1 MKGMKNMETM
11 KTFMLHMALRAC
23 PPAIR
28 LEYAS
33 EMEEVFFHCVRTETA
48 RRRGLSRALIWP
60 RGIWDVLMFAAA
72 VRREWPEPS
81 PEPVHRSPWSR
92 MNRSLKMRP
101 QDVRAVVRL
110 ARKQPF
116 FSGAIVLMLALGLGA
131 STAIFS
137 VVYGVLLKPLPF
149 PEPDR
154 IVQVWGTLPA
164 RQLAQLSLT
173 EANFWDMRDWNR
185 AFEELGALHSA
196 SFTLTGEGM
205 SPERVTGA
213 TVSVGFFRA
222 LAVQPVAGRL
232 FTPGEDDP
240 GAPAERVILSN
251 SLWRQRF
258 GGDPGIVG
266 RTILLDSRPHAVIGV
281 LPPGTPWLDS
291 AEVFVPFLR
300 RTDANRGSWEYVGIG
315 RIKQGVTY
323 EAAFADLERV
333 AKELETRYPV
343 NKGMGATMARSST
356 WVASDQLRQTLWI
369 LLGAVGLLLLIA
381 CVNATN
387 LLLARAAAR
396 QRESAVRTALGA
408 TRADLAR
415 ERLTESMM
423 FSVAGAGLGLLLAL
437 GILRFLTTVGP
448 IGIPRLDEV
457 ALNGWV
463 VAFAVGVTLLVGV
476 LTGLAPAIHAPV
488 GQVMTAMRQGQRGS
502 VGDRRQDR
510 TRSLFVGA
518 EVAIALMLLVGAG
531 LLVRSLM
538 QVLTVDRGF
547 QTERRLLL
555 TISIPSIYGEER
567 MANTI
572 QSILTRL
579 DTLPE
584 LVSSAA
590 VSGRPLSRGSTGLG
604 LAAADRPDMPDSA
617 VPWASWRIVTKDY
630 FKTMGLKLIAGRG
643 FTEQDVIGKPWRAI
657 ISKRAADT
665 LWPGQN
671 PIGRTAILWRG
682 QNQRQGEVIG
692 VVADMRER
700 GLEADPTIAVY
711 FPAYGDAMA
720 TTTLQLVM
728 QTKGR
733 PEDAVPAVRT
743 AVASVDPGLPISS
756 IRTLEELVTTSVA
769 TRRFTMTL
777 LVTFAGL
784 ALVLALAG
792 VYGVLAYSITRR
804 TQEIGVR
811 LALGAEHGRVLRS
824 TILRGLRPVLIGML
838 IGLGLS
844 FWLSRFMT
852 TLLFGV
858 TTNDASTYVAV
869 TLALLV
875 TAVFSCYIPARQV
888 LRVDPTVALRAE

>member
-1 MKGMKNMETM
+1 
-11 KTFMLHMALRAC
+11 
-23 PPAIR
+23 
-28 LEYAS
+28 
-33 EMEEVFFHCVRTETA
+33 
-48 RRRGLSRALIWP
+48 
-60 RGIWDVLMFAAA
+60 
-72 VRREWPEPS
+72 
-81 PEPVHRSPWSR
+81 
-92 MNRSLKMRP
+92 
-101 QDVRAVVRL
+101 
-110 ARKQPF
+110 
-116 FSGAIVLMLALGLGA
+116 
-131 STAIFS
+131 
-137 VVYGVLLKPLPF
+137 
-149 PEPDR
+149 
-154 IVQVWGTLPA
+154 
-164 RQLAQLSLT
+164 
-173 EANFWDMRDWNR
+173 
-185 AFEELGALHSA
+185 
-196 SFTLTGEGM
+196 
-205 SPERVTGA
+205 VTGA

-266 RTILLDSRPHAVIGV
+266 RTLLLDSRPHAVVGV
-281 LPPGTPWLDS
+281 LPPGTPWLDF
-291 AEVFVPFLR
+291 AEVFVPFIR

-333 AKELETRYPV
+333 ARELETRYPV

-381 CVNATN
+381 CVNVTN

-415 ERLTESMM
+415 ERLTESMI

-448 IGIPRLDEV
+448 VGIPRLDEV

-510 TRSLFVGA
+510 TRGLFVGA

-555 TISIPSIYGEER
+555 TVSIPSAYGEER
-567 MANTI
+567 MQQTVQN
-572 QSILTRL
+572 ILARL

-604 LAAADRPDMPDSA
+604 LAAADRPDMPDAA

-630 FKTMGLKLIAGRG
+630 FKTMGLPLLAGRG
-643 FTEQDVIGKPWRAI
+643 FTEQDVIGKPWRTI
-657 ISKRAADT
+657 ISKRAADV

-711 FPAYGDAMA
+711 FPAYGDGMA
-720 TTTLQLVM
+720 TTTLQLVT
-728 QTKGR
+728 QTKGK
-733 PEDAVPAVRT
+733 PEGAVPAIRT
-743 AVASVDPGLPISS
+743 AVASIDPGLPISS

-844 FWLSRFMT
+844 FWVSGFMT

-858 TTNDASTYVAV
+858 TTNDASTYVVV

-875 TAVFSCYIPARQV
+875 TAVLSCYIPARQV
-888 LRVDPTVALRAE
+888 LRVDPTIALRAE

>member
-1 MKGMKNMETM
+1 MKAFTTVIFRAAM
-11 KTFMLHMALRAC
+11 RAC
-23 PPAIR
+23 PQAIR

-33 EMEEVFFHCVRTETA
+33 EMEEVFFHCVQTESA
-48 RRRGLSRALIWP
+48 RKRGLSRALIWP
-60 RGIWDVLMFAAA
+60 RGIWDVLVFAAV
-72 VRREWPEPS
+72 VRREWPTPADAGS
-81 PEPVHRSPWSR
+81 RSRLSRMHRS
-92 MNRSLKMRP
+92 MKMRP

-110 ARKQPF
+110 TRKQPF
-116 FSGAIVLMLALGLGA
+116 FSAAIVLMLALGLGA

-149 PEPDR
+149 SEPDR
-154 IVQVWGTLPA
+154 IVQVWGSLPA
-164 RQLAQLSLT
+164 RQLPQLALT

-185 AFEELGALHSA
+185 AFEEFGALHGA

-205 SPERVTGA
+205 TPERVSGA

-240 GAPAERVILSN
+240 GAPAERVILAN
-251 SLWRQRF
+251 SLWRRRF

-266 RTILLDSRPHAVIGV
+266 RTIVLDNRPYAVVGV

-291 AEVFVPFLR
+291 ADVFVPFIR
-300 RTDANRGSWEYVGIG
+300 RANANRGSWEYVGIG
-315 RIKQGVTY
+315 RIKPGVTY
-323 EAAFADLERV
+323 EAALADLERV
-333 AKELETRYPV
+333 AKELEARYSA
-343 NKGMGATMARSST
+343 NKGMGVTMERSNT

-369 LLGAVGLLLLIA
+369 LLGAVGLLLVIA
-381 CVNATN
+381 CVNVTN

-415 ERLTESMM
+415 ERLTESMI
-423 FSVAGAGLGLLLAL
+423 FSIAGAGLGLLLAF
-437 GILRFLTTVGP
+437 GILQFLTTVGP
-448 IGIPRLDEV
+448 VGIPRLDEV

-463 VAFAVGVTLLVGV
+463 VAFAAGVTLLVGV

-488 GQVMTAMRQGQRGS
+488 EEVMAAMRHGQRGS

-531 LLVRSLM
+531 LLVRSLV
-538 QVLTVDRGF
+538 QVLTIDRGF

-555 TISIPSIYGEER
+555 TVSIPSAYGEER
-567 MANTI
+567 MGQTVQN
-572 QSILTRL
+572 ILTRL

-590 VSGRPLSRGSTGLG
+590 VSGRPLSGGSTGLG
-604 LAAADRPDMPDSA
+604 LAAPDRPDMPDSA

-630 FKTMGLKLIAGRG
+630 FKTMGLPLLAGRN
-643 FTEQDVIGKPWRAI
+643 FTEQDQIGKPWRTI
-657 ISKRAADT
+657 ISKRAADI
-665 LWPGQN
+665 LWPGQD

-692 VVADMRER
+692 VVGDMRER

-720 TTTLQLVM
+720 TRTLQLVM
-728 QTKGR
+728 QTKGK

-743 AVASVDPGLPISS
+743 AVASIDPGLPISS
-756 IRTLEELVTTSVA
+756 IRTLDELVTTSVA

-784 ALVLALAG
+784 ALILALAG

-811 LALGAEHGRVLRS
+811 LALGAAHRRVLRS
-824 TILRGLRPVLIGML
+824 TILRGLRPVLIGMA

-844 FWLSRFMT
+844 FWLSGFMT
-852 TLLFGV
+852 SLLFGV
-858 TTNDASTYVAV
+858 TADDISTYAIV

-875 TAVFSCYIPARQV
+875 TAVVSCYIPARQV
-888 LRVDPTVALRAE
+888 LRVDPVVALRTE

>member
-1 MKGMKNMETM
+1 
-11 KTFMLHMALRAC
+11 
-23 PPAIR
+23 
-28 LEYAS
+28 
-33 EMEEVFFHCVRTETA
+33 
-48 RRRGLSRALIWP
+48 
-60 RGIWDVLMFAAA
+60 
-72 VRREWPEPS
+72 
-81 PEPVHRSPWSR
+81 
-92 MNRSLKMRP
+92 
-101 QDVRAVVRL
+101 
-110 ARKQPF
+110 
-116 FSGAIVLMLALGLGA
+116 
-131 STAIFS
+131 
-137 VVYGVLLKPLPF
+137 
-149 PEPDR
+149 
-154 IVQVWGTLPA
+154 
-164 RQLAQLSLT
+164 
-173 EANFWDMRDWNR
+173 
-185 AFEELGALHSA
+185 
-196 SFTLTGEGM
+196 
-205 SPERVTGA
+205 
-213 TVSVGFFRA
+213 
-222 LAVQPVAGRL
+222 
-232 FTPGEDDP
+232 
-240 GAPAERVILSN
+240 
-251 SLWRQRF
+251 
-258 GGDPGIVG
+258 
-266 RTILLDSRPHAVIGV
+266 
-281 LPPGTPWLDS
+281 
-291 AEVFVPFLR
+291 
-300 RTDANRGSWEYVGIG
+300 
-315 RIKQGVTY
+315 
-323 EAAFADLERV
+323 
-333 AKELETRYPV
+333 
-343 NKGMGATMARSST
+343 
-356 WVASDQLRQTLWI
+356 
-369 LLGAVGLLLLIA
+369 
-381 CVNATN
+381 
-387 LLLARAAAR
+387 
-396 QRESAVRTALGA
+396 
-408 TRADLAR
+408 
-415 ERLTESMM
+415 
-423 FSVAGAGLGLLLAL
+423 
-437 GILRFLTTVGP
+437 
-448 IGIPRLDEV
+448 
-457 ALNGWV
+457 
-463 VAFAVGVTLLVGV
+463 
-476 LTGLAPAIHAPV
+476 
-488 GQVMTAMRQGQRGS
+488 MRQGQRGS

-510 TRSLFVGA
+510 TRGLFVGA

-531 LLVRSLM
+531 LLVRSLL

-555 TISIPSIYGEER
+555 TVSIPRAYGEER
-567 MANTI
+567 MANAV

-630 FKTMGLKLIAGRG
+630 FKTMGLPLIAGRG
-643 FTEQDVIGKPWRAI
+643 FTEQDVIGKPWRTI

-671 PIGRTAILWRG
+671 PIGRTAILWKG
-682 QNQRQGEVIG
+682 QNQSQGEVIG

-711 FPAYGDAMA
+711 FPAYGGALA

>member
-1 MKGMKNMETM
+1 MRGVKDLVFRAAM
-11 KTFMLHMALRAC
+11 RAC
-23 PPAIR
+23 PAAIR

-33 EMEEVFFHCVRTETA
+33 DMEEVFFHCMRTESA
-48 RRRGLSRALIWP
+48 RRRGVRRLLIWP
-60 RGIWDVLMFAAA
+60 RAIWDLLMFAVD
-72 VRREWPEPS
+72 VRREWSGPAPVPES
-81 PEPVHRSPWSR
+81 GLSRAFRS
-92 MNRSLKMRP
+92 MKMRP
-101 QDVRAVVRL
+101 QDIRSVLRF

-116 FSGAIVLMLALGLGA
+116 FSAAVVLMLALGLGA

-154 IVQVWGTLPA
+154 IVQVWGSLPA
-164 RQLAQLSLT
+164 RQLTNVSLT

-185 AFEELGALHSA
+185 AFEELGALHGA
-196 SFTLTGEGM
+196 SFTLTAEGM
-205 SPERVTGA
+205 APERVSGA
-213 TVSVGFFRA
+213 SVSVGFFRA

-251 SLWRQRF
+251 TLWKQRF
-258 GGDPGIVG
+258 GADPGIVG
-266 RTILLDSRPHAVIGV
+266 RSITLDNRPYAVVGV
-281 LPPGTPWLDS
+281 LPPGTPWLDN
-291 AEVFVPFLR
+291 AEVYVPFVR
-300 RTDANRGSWEYVGIG
+300 RADANRGSWEYAGIG
-315 RIKQGVTY
+315 RIKPGVTY
-323 EAAFADLERV
+323 EAAFADLLRV
-333 AKELETRYPV
+333 AKELEARYPE
-343 NKGMGATMARSST
+343 NKGLSANMAPSSA
-356 WVASDQLRQTLWI
+356 WIASDQLRQTLWI

-381 CVNATN
+381 CVNVTN
-387 LLLARAAAR
+387 LLLARSAAR

-415 ERLTESMM
+415 ERLTESMI
-423 FSVAGAGLGLLLAL
+423 FSIAGAALGLLLAL
-437 GILRFLTTVGP
+437 GILQFLTTAGP
-448 IGIPRLDEV
+448 VGIPRLNEV

-463 VAFAVGVTLLVGV
+463 VAFAVGVTLLVGL
-476 LTGLAPAIHAPV
+476 LTGVAPALHAPV

-510 TRSLFVGA
+510 TRSVFVGA

-531 LLVRSLM
+531 LLVRSLV

-555 TISIPSIYGEER
+555 TISIPSAYGDER
-567 MANTI
+567 MASTVQN
-572 QSILTRL
+572 ILARL

-584 LVSSAA
+584 IASAAA

-604 LAAADRPDMPDSA
+604 LAAPDRTDMPESA

-630 FKTMGLKLIAGRG
+630 FKTMGLTLLAGRN
-643 FTEQDVIGKPWRAI
+643 FTEQDVIGKPWRTI
-657 ISKRAADT
+657 ISKRAADA

-671 PIGRTAILWRG
+671 PIGRTAILWKG
-682 QNQRQGEVIG
+682 QNERKGEVIG

-700 GLEADPTIAVY
+700 GLESDPTIAVY
-711 FPAYGDAMA
+711 FPAYGALA

-728 QTKGR
+728 QTKGK

-743 AVASVDPGLPISS
+743 AVSSIDPGLPISS

-784 ALVLALAG
+784 ALILALAG
-792 VYGVLAYSITRR
+792 VYGVLAYSIARR

-824 TILRGLRPVLIGML
+824 TILRGLRPVAIGMA

-852 TLLFGV
+852 SLLFNV
-858 TTNDASTYVAV
+858 TAGDAGTYVAV
-869 TLALLV
+869 TAALLV
-875 TAVFSCYIPARQV
+875 TAVVSCYIPARQV
-888 LRVDPTVALRAE
+888 LRVDPVIALRAE

>member
-1 MKGMKNMETM
+1 
-11 KTFMLHMALRAC
+11 
-23 PPAIR
+23 
-28 LEYAS
+28 
-33 EMEEVFFHCVRTETA
+33 
-48 RRRGLSRALIWP
+48 
-60 RGIWDVLMFAAA
+60 
-72 VRREWPEPS
+72 
-81 PEPVHRSPWSR
+81 
-92 MNRSLKMRP
+92 MRP
-101 QDVRAVVRL
+101 QDVRSVLRL
-110 ARKQPF
+110 ARRQPF
-116 FSGAIVLMLALGLGA
+116 FSAAVVLMLALGLGA

-154 IVQVWGTLPA
+154 IVQVWGALPA
-164 RQLAQLSLT
+164 RQLTNLSLT

-185 AFEELGALHSA
+185 AFEELGAFHSA
-196 SFTLTGEGM
+196 SFTLTGEDVA
-205 SPERVTGA
+205 PERVTGA
-213 TVSVGFFRA
+213 SVSVGFFRA

-232 FTPGEDDP
+232 FTPGEDEP
-240 GAPAERVILSN
+240 GAPAERVILAN
-251 SLWRQRF
+251 ALWRQRF
-258 GGDPGIVG
+258 SSDPGIVG
-266 RTILLDSRPHAVIGV
+266 RSITLDNRPYTVVGV

-291 AEVFVPFLR
+291 AQVFVPFIR
-300 RTDANRGSWEYVGIG
+300 RADANRGSWEYAGIG
-315 RIKQGVTY
+315 RIKAGVTY
-323 EAAFADLERV
+323 DAAFADLARV
-333 AKELETRYPV
+333 AKELEARYAE
-343 NKGMGATMARSST
+343 NKGMGANMAPSST
-356 WVASDQLRQTLWI
+356 WVASDQLRQMLWI

-381 CVNATN
+381 CVNVTN

-415 ERLTESMM
+415 ERLTESML
-423 FSVAGAGLGLLLAL
+423 FSIAGAGLGLVLAL
-437 GILRFLTTVGP
+437 GILQFLRTVGP
-448 IGIPRLDEV
+448 VGIPRLDEV

-463 VAFAVGVTLLVGV
+463 VAFAIGVTLLVGL
-476 LTGLAPAIHAPV
+476 LTGLAPALHAPV

-510 TRSLFVGA
+510 TRSIFVGA

-531 LLVRSLM
+531 LLVRSLV

-555 TISIPSIYGEER
+555 TISIPSAYGEQR
-567 MANTI
+567 MASTVEN
-572 QSILTRL
+572 ILARL

-584 LVSSAA
+584 IASAAA

-604 LAAADRPDMPDSA
+604 LAAPDRTDMPESA

-630 FKTMGLKLIAGRG
+630 FKTMGLTLLSGRN
-643 FTEQDVIGKPWRAI
+643 FTEQDMIGKPWRTI
-657 ISKRAADT
+657 ISKRAADA

-671 PIGRTAILWRG
+671 PIGRTAILWKG
-682 QNQRQGEVIG
+682 QNERKGEVIG

-711 FPAYGDAMA
+711 FPAYGALA
-720 TTTLQLVM
+720 TTTLQMVI
-728 QTKGR
+728 QTKGK

-743 AVASVDPGLPISS
+743 AVSSIDPGLPISS
-756 IRTLEELVTTSVA
+756 IRTMDDVVTTSVA

-784 ALVLALAG
+784 ALILALAG
-792 VYGVLAYSITRR
+792 VYGVLAYSIARR

-824 TILRGLRPVLIGML
+824 TILRGLRPVAIGL
-838 IGLGLS
+838 VIGLGLS

-852 TLLFGV
+852 SLLFNV
-858 TTNDASTYVAV
+858 TANDVSTYVAV

-875 TAVFSCYIPARQV
+875 TAIVSCYIPARQV
-888 LRVDPTVALRAE
+888 LRVDPVIALRAD